1 MHKLKGVKAFIWL
14 SLKGLWHKIH
24 IVYLEWKLFGSNH
37 PLFMFFIPQGLFYT
51 LGHGDVCV
59 CVCVCVCFLMHIL
72 QKSRYFISLHP
83 LNRSFFNQN
92 DKGFFFRTQNSRLC
106 VIKKWSRIGLVPVN
120 ILLFHLVSNRNYWI
134 WCSTCA
140 FL

>member
-1 MHKLKGVKAFIWL
+1 MHKLNSVKAFIWL
-14 SLKGLWHKIH
+14 SLKCLWHKIH
-24 IVYLEWKLFGSNH
+24 IVYLEWKFFGSNH

-51 LGHGDVCV
+51 LGHGDVFFFF
-59 CVCVCVCFLMHIL
+59 FLMHVL
-72 QKSRYFISLHP
+72 QKSKYFISLHP